1 MKTKIKFIAVLAII
15 FATMLL
21 ITACGTGSENE
32 STANQEE
39 IPPTENSPYIYYERH
54 LMTVADDGKISVY
67 ADDKV
72 CAETI
77 NGEYITHEQR
87 SLDGTVMA
95 FTTDENELYVTDGEK
110 LTKVADTVYQFQF
123 HLSVSGDGLVYS
135 TEDAQRNCQLRYYD
149 VASGKDTFVAE
160 GKYSYSVEIS
170 PDGKTLA
177 YIDKVDDGFALMLFD
192 GKQSCKLADGETS
205 LLGLSDSGK
214 YIYTIR
220 GTTDNYSLY
229 CYNSEGK
236 RSKIGQIDEHTTLQY
251 NADHTQIM
259 FNHDGRTYIS
269 ECGQEARKVSND
281 VLELITPP
289 KCGTYVEY
297 HYTTCPVTDLF
308 GHVYTTNDNEAWQI
322 ERDTGN
328 SKKLLSKA
336 TNVKLDTSGEYLYY
350 IYDGEEL
357 RCAKVSDG
365 DRATE
370 NCKVIADDVSNFVV
384 TSDRSLVYYIEDDT
398 LYSVDG
404 ENGGEPTEVFEDVN
418 PRYLEISSEDIVC
431 FISEGNTYIYM
442 HGSTPSRVR
451 RDTVALGSSPNG
463 FVYAITD
470 DGSYYLPVQEK
481 FAQDQRDYE
490 IYQSLAEMKEK
501 AKPQEDQP

>member
-1 MKTKIKFIAVLAII
+1 MKTKIKFITVLAII

-21 ITACGTGSENE
+21 ITACGTGSENK
-32 STANQEE
+32 STAIQEE
-39 IPPTENSPYIYYERH
+39 TPPTENSPYIYYERH
-54 LMTVADDGKISVY
+54 LMTVATDGKISVY

-72 CAETI
+72 CAETS
-77 NGEYITHEQR
+77 NGKNITHEQH

-110 LTKVADTVYQFQF
+110 LTKVADAVYQFQF
-123 HLSVSGDGLVYS
+123 HLSVSGDGLVYI
-135 TEDAQRNCQLRYYD
+135 TEDSNRNCQLRYYD
-149 VASGKDTFVAE
+149 VVNGRDTLVTE
-160 GKYSYSVEIS
+160 GKYSYSVAIS
-170 PDGKTLA
+170 PDGKALA

-192 GKQSCKLADGETS
+192 GKQSRKLAGGETS
-205 LLGLSDSGK
+205 LLGLSDSGE
-214 YIYTIR
+214 YIYTICE
-220 GTTDNYSLY
+220 TVDNYSLY
-229 CYNSEGK
+229 CYGNNGNCC
-236 RSKIGQIDEHTTLQY
+236 KIGEIDEHTTLQY

-269 ECGQEARKVSND
+269 ECGQKARKVSND
-281 VLELITPP
+281 VLELVVPP
-289 KCGTYVEY
+289 KCGTYLEY

-308 GHVYTTNDNEAWQI
+308 GHVYTTDDNEVWLI
-322 ERDTGN
+322 ERDADN
-328 SKKLLSKA
+328 SVKLLSKA
-336 TNVKLDTSGEYLYY
+336 TNIKFDTSGAYLYY

-357 RCAKVSDG
+357 RYIKISDG
-365 DRATE
+365 DRAVE

-404 ENGGEPTEVFEDVN
+404 ENGGEPTEIFEGVN
-418 PRYLEISSEDIVC
+418 PGYLAISSEDVVC
-431 FISEGNTYIYM
+431 FISEGDTYVYM
-442 HGSTPSRVR
+442 DGKMPSRVR

-490 IYQSLAEMKEK
+490 IYQSLVDILEI
-501 AKPQEDQP
+501 AKQQEDRP